1 MNQERGYV
9 MVALLAAIAIL
20 LIGMGAAAPTWKYV
34 MQDSREQELI
44 FRGSQIADAIGRYQR
59 KHANA
64 LPTSIEQLV
73 KGKFLRR
80 EYADPMTADGKWR
93 LLRPGEVAGVPGRPG
108 APGGTPGAGPRT
120 PGAQPASPGGFGAGT
135 GLGPIAG
142 VASRST
148 ESSLRIFNG
157 RTRYSEWLFM
167 PGQPRVI
174 GRPRTPEPRQPGTQP
189 RPSPSPSVR

>member
-1 MNQERGYV
+1 MKPERGYV

-34 MQDSREQELI
+34 MQDAREQELI

-73 KGKFLRR
+73 QGKFLRR
-80 EYADPMTADGKWR
+80 AYPDPMTASGEWR
-93 LLRPGEVAGVPGRPG
+93 LLRPGEVAGVPGRPAVPG
-108 APGGTPGAGPRT
+108 AAPGSSPRT
-120 PGAQPASPGGFGAGT
+120 PGAQPAGPGGLGAGT
-135 GLGPIAG
+135 ALGPIAG

-148 ESSLRIFNG
+148 EASLRIFNG
-157 RTRYSEWLFM
+157 RTRYDEWLFL
-167 PGQPRVI
+167 PGQARVI
-174 GRPRTPEPRQPGTQP
+174 GRPRTPDLRQPGPAP
-189 RPSPSPSVR
+189 RPQPTGVSP